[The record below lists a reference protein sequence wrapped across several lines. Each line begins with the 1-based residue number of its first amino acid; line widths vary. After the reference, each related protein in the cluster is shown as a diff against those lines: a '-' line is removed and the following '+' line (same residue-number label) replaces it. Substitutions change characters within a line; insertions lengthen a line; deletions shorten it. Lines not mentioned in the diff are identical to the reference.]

1 MTDFQTVNVSE
12 LVSTKALSL
21 QAKFIFA
28 LIPFRFLSLLMCGFL
43 IDERGPYL
51 SSTKR
56 IDVDTQNGTVDFL
69 SM

>member
-1 MTDFQTVNVSE
+1 
-12 LVSTKALSL
+12 
-21 QAKFIFA
+21 
-28 LIPFRFLSLLMCGFL
+28 MCGFL